1 VIIKLV
7 NENDIRKIE
16 DGFPELA
23 EELLQIVR
31 YSPVA
36 AAMIAGNP
44 VSFCSGEW
52 ETESLWDIGI
62 ETLPEYRR
70 HGYAEQCVQFMVAH
84 HLQRGKHPVW
94 GAEESNLA
102 SLNLAAKLGFKA
114 VDRVVLFRRSGE

>member
-1 VIIKLV
+1 
-7 NENDIRKIE
+7 
-16 DGFPELA
+16 
-23 EELLQIVR
+23 
-31 YSPVA
+31 
-36 AAMIAGNP
+36 
-44 VSFCSGEW
+44 
-52 ETESLWDIGI
+52 LWDIGI